1 MSFSTNI
8 KRIIHYGFVNF
19 FRNTFISLSSVFV
32 MATMLFVVGLSLLGN
47 TLFNDALER
56 VREKV
61 DVTVYFVPATEEAVI
76 NDFKAFTEGLD
87 GVSDVSYVSQNEAL
101 AEYRRK
107 HADDA
112 ELLQGLD
119 ELEVNPL
126 RARLHVHAT
135 DITYYESISESIQNK
150 DLFSDDKETVIDK
163 IDYFEDQNQIVIQRL
178 SNIIDTSDLIMT
190 VIILILVIVALII
203 NYLTVRLTVYSS
215 KDEIAVMGLVGTGRF
230 YSQGP
235 FIIEGLLYGVFGS
248 FIAMIA
254 LYFFS
259 LWANT
264 ITQNFFGGEGLVS
277 YYSTNS
283 LFVFGILLLIGVIV
297 GCISSIIAVRKYI
310 K

>member
-19 FRNTFISLSSVFV
+19 FRNTFISLSSIFV

-76 NDFKAFTEGLD
+76 NDFEAFIQGLD

-101 AEYRRK
+101 AEYRRR
-107 HADDA
+107 HADDT

-126 RARLHVHAT
+126 RARLHVRAIDT
-135 DITYYESISESIQNK
+135 VYYEGISESIQNK

-163 IDYFEDQNQIVIQRL
+163 IDYFENQIVIQRL
-178 SNIIDTSDLIMT
+178 SNIIDTSDLVMT
-190 VIILILVIVALII
+190 VIILILVIAALII

-283 LFVFGILLLIGVIV
+283 LFVFGILLLIGVVV